1 MPSILSSSLPFEK
14 LCSSSSSSVSSSLA
28 RSVVR
33 FSARRALTKKT
44 WKAGNDDRMSFADS
58 DALEKGTWSPYD
70 VLEVSSSAT
79 QEEIRVAYKN
89 KMKTFH
95 PDVLKD
101 DDDDGG
107 NKASEIN
114 KAYVLLTKEKREH
127 TDAVLMSA
135 FRRRTNGISYGD
147 DKSIRE
153 HKEGVVGPMN
163 EVVLAELVV
172 CGSSS
177 NDDDDAVLS
186 EVCSIDVEEI
196 VIDEMQ
202 QFCSVM
208 AFSSEMPLPVP
219 IQVDRLENGVR
230 MAFVRWDFETKHLE
244 QIGSLWFEYVN
255 DGAVKIAR
263 RWQKGEK
270 REKTDEL
277 PGEKRIL
284 EDFYEHFNYLKKVG
298 IEGLRGD
305 ADEDANV
312 TREEKN
318 NKDEQKGMKGALA
331 MAMSFAL
338 PVLPTPPNF
347 GKKVTPGGAYR
358 AYAIRKNHKITDVDL
373 GF

>member
-1 MPSILSSSLPFEK
+1 M
-14 LCSSSSSSVSSSLA
+14 
-28 RSVVR
+28 R
-33 FSARRALTKKT
+33 FSARRATKKT
-44 WKAGNDDRMSFADS
+44 WKAGNDRMSFADS

-70 VLEVSSSAT
+70 VLEVSSTAT
-79 QEEIRVAYKN
+79 QDEIRLAYKN

-147 DKSIRE
+147 GKSIKE

-177 NDDDDAVLS
+177 NDDDGAVLS
-186 EVCSIDVEEI
+186 EVCSIDVQEI
-196 VIDEMQ
+196 VVDEMQ
-202 QFCSVM
+202 QFCSVI

-255 DGAVKIAR
+255 DVGAVKIAR

-284 EDFYEHFNYLKKVG
+284 EDFYEHFNYLKQVG
-298 IEGLRGD
+298 IEGLRGN

-318 NKDEQKGMKGALA
+318 NKEEQKGMKGALA